1 MLTPDQN
8 FHNSIPLLPKLNFS
22 FILIT
27 EGTPRGLLYTFLGVA
42 GLYITQFNREVSF
55 KPIKALNYPILRL
68 GDPVSSDY
76 WLNLSQ
82 YF

>member
-27 EGTPRGLLYTFLGVA
+27 EGTPRGLLYTFLGVVW
-42 GLYITQFNREVSF
+42 LYITQVSCEVWF
-55 KPIKALNYPILRL
+55 KPRKALNYLYY
-68 GDPVSSDY
+68 G
-76 WLNLSQ
+76 
-82 YF
+82 